1 MSKVEAVK
9 TDSYGPQR
17 VGVTSRTDLM
27 TPLSSQAELSCE
39 GVSWTGRGRQ
49 GFRSSLL
56 RLCRTKDTRCTR
68 APIALILVFLA
79 CLVPTDSAGQVNP
92 TRRIL
97 ILNEVGPSWPLIS
110 RVDQGIRTALQSAS
124 YRIEFY
130 HEFLDTVYFPDSADQ
145 QMFRDFYIRKYRNH
159 RPDVIITVGSSALRF
174 MAETHR
180 QSFPDV
186 PIVFCFPNAPA
197 GPVSLDS
204 DFTGVDGSVASAAT
218 LAIALRLLPDTRHVA
233 VVGGLAPYD
242 RRQQVQIK
250 EQLKIYQDRLD
261 IAYLTD
267 LDMPTLIDRL
277 KRLPSHTVVLLTA
290 LGRDSAG
297 TSYTA
302 DESGPLVVGAANAPV
317 FSLSDRYL
325 NHGEVGGDLSNATE
339 QGTIAGRMALRL
351 LAGEKPRGIPVIKAG
366 TTYMFDWRALKRWRL
381 KETNLPYGSVLLNR
395 DATFWES
402 YKWYVICSISL
413 VLLQALLIFGLLW
426 QRRRKAKAEC
436 ELKESEARF
445 RSLADT
451 APVLIWMA
459 GTDKLCT
466 YVNQPWLHLT
476 GRSLQEELG
485 NGWMD
490 GVHPD
495 DFRKCLDNY
504 TQSFDR
510 RETFRM
516 EYRIRRYDGAYRW
529 VLDVGIPRFQG
540 TSFAGYI
547 GCALDV
553 TERKHMEQTVRESE
567 ERLRLAAQ
575 AGRMFAYSWDVATDV
590 IERSGEYAEI
600 LGVDPKQE
608 TTGVAVS
615 AMVHPDDKEQ
625 LETALAKLNV
635 DNPFFQSTYRI
646 IRPDGVVTWLQ
657 RSSRAYFNEHG
668 ELEHIVGMIA
678 DVTERKLAEEALSS
692 VSRRLIQAQ
701 EQERTR
707 IARELHDDINQR
719 LAMLQ
724 VDLSEVRQST
734 PASRT
739 DLQDRVEEIRESLS
753 DISEEVQAISHR
765 LHSSKLE
772 YLGLVS
778 ACKAFC
784 KELANRQNVRIE
796 FDADGVPSSLL
807 QDVSLTLFR
816 VLQESL
822 QNAIKYSDA
831 EHFEVQLRGTSTE
844 IQLTVRDNGIG
855 FDVDSAMRKQGLGL
869 ISMRERANLVG
880 GKIFITSQPMHGTEI
895 NVRVPVAVA
904 RDPEKV
910 IHNAA

>member
-1 MSKVEAVK
+1 
-9 TDSYGPQR
+9 
-17 VGVTSRTDLM
+17 
-27 TPLSSQAELSCE
+27 
-39 GVSWTGRGRQ
+39 
-49 GFRSSLL
+49 
-56 RLCRTKDTRCTR
+56 
-68 APIALILVFLA
+68 
-79 CLVPTDSAGQVNP
+79 
-92 TRRIL
+92 
-97 ILNEVGPSWPLIS
+97 
-110 RVDQGIRTALQSAS
+110 
-124 YRIEFY
+124 
-130 HEFLDTVYFPDSADQ
+130 
-145 QMFRDFYIRKYRNH
+145 
-159 RPDVIITVGSSALRF
+159 
-174 MAETHR
+174 
-180 QSFPDV
+180 
-186 PIVFCFPNAPA
+186 
-197 GPVSLDS
+197 
-204 DFTGVDGSVASAAT
+204 
-218 LAIALRLLPDTRHVA
+218 
-233 VVGGLAPYD
+233 
-242 RRQQVQIK
+242 
-250 EQLKIYQDRLD
+250 
-261 IAYLTD
+261 
-267 LDMPTLIDRL
+267 
-277 KRLPSHTVVLLTA
+277 
-290 LGRDSAG
+290 
-297 TSYTA
+297 
-302 DESGPLVVGAANAPV
+302 
-317 FSLSDRYL
+317 
-325 NHGEVGGDLSNATE
+325 
-339 QGTIAGRMALRL
+339 
-351 LAGEKPRGIPVIKAG
+351 
-366 TTYMFDWRALKRWRL
+366 
-381 KETNLPYGSVLLNR
+381 
-395 DATFWES
+395 
-402 YKWYVICSISL
+402 
-413 VLLQALLIFGLLW
+413 
-426 QRRRKAKAEC
+426 
-436 ELKESEARF
+436 
-445 RSLADT
+445 
-451 APVLIWMA
+451 MA

>member
-1 MSKVEAVK
+1 
-9 TDSYGPQR
+9 
-17 VGVTSRTDLM
+17 
-27 TPLSSQAELSCE
+27 
-39 GVSWTGRGRQ
+39 
-49 GFRSSLL
+49 
-56 RLCRTKDTRCTR
+56 
-68 APIALILVFLA
+68 
-79 CLVPTDSAGQVNP
+79 
-92 TRRIL
+92 
-97 ILNEVGPSWPLIS
+97 
-110 RVDQGIRTALQSAS
+110 
-124 YRIEFY
+124 
-130 HEFLDTVYFPDSADQ
+130 
-145 QMFRDFYIRKYRNH
+145 
-159 RPDVIITVGSSALRF
+159 
-174 MAETHR
+174 
-180 QSFPDV
+180 
-186 PIVFCFPNAPA
+186 
-197 GPVSLDS
+197 
-204 DFTGVDGSVASAAT
+204 
-218 LAIALRLLPDTRHVA
+218 
-233 VVGGLAPYD
+233 
-242 RRQQVQIK
+242 
-250 EQLKIYQDRLD
+250 
-261 IAYLTD
+261 
-267 LDMPTLIDRL
+267 
-277 KRLPSHTVVLLTA
+277 
-290 LGRDSAG
+290 
-297 TSYTA
+297 
-302 DESGPLVVGAANAPV
+302 
-317 FSLSDRYL
+317 
-325 NHGEVGGDLSNATE
+325 
-339 QGTIAGRMALRL
+339 
-351 LAGEKPRGIPVIKAG
+351 
-366 TTYMFDWRALKRWRL
+366 
-381 KETNLPYGSVLLNR
+381 
-395 DATFWES
+395 
-402 YKWYVICSISL
+402 
-413 VLLQALLIFGLLW
+413 
-426 QRRRKAKAEC
+426 
-436 ELKESEARF
+436 
-445 RSLADT
+445 
-451 APVLIWMA
+451 
-459 GTDKLCT
+459 
-466 YVNQPWLHLT
+466 
-476 GRSLQEELG
+476 
-485 NGWMD
+485 
-490 GVHPD
+490 
-495 DFRKCLDNY
+495 
-504 TQSFDR
+504 
-510 RETFRM
+510 
-516 EYRIRRYDGAYRW
+516 
-529 VLDVGIPRFQG
+529 
-540 TSFAGYI
+540 
-547 GCALDV
+547 
-553 TERKHMEQTVRESE
+553 MEQTVRESE